1 MARCMRLSSRP
12 DRCPAGQRPGP
23 PRLAHRLAAYPRAW
37 SACRCTGRPSHRTR
51 PGLPARPAAAW
62 PARRSIGGEPPEW
75 HPGRDRLGDHRPSL
89 PRLDGKLRLRRDPRR
104 PAPLR
109 VTGPGLGTYSSGVRG
124 PRPGDTA
131 SLERP
136 PDRSF
141 MVGGGMTA
149 RLTPPGVEDDP
160 GTRSNGDLTVN
171 GTLTGQVATSGRPFT
186 RRRAPQGGGRARV

>member
-1 MARCMRLSSRP
+1 MGSLGDLPCGSAGVLFQPRPSRSATEATDANGAGSAALTAASSR
-12 DRCPAGQRPGP
+12 
-23 PRLAHRLAAYPRAW
+23 L
-37 SACRCTGRPSHRTR
+37 
-51 PGLPARPAAAW
+51 
-62 PARRSIGGEPPEW
+62 ARRSIGGEPPEW

-171 GTLTGQVATSGRPFT
+171 GTLTGQVVTSGRPFT
-186 RRRAPQGGGRARV
+186 RRRVPQGGGGARV